1 MLSFFKK
8 KNNKKQGTDSVID
21 SKKLLGDE
29 ATDTGDTS
37 GASVTTEL
45 YYTPDMKIS
54 QEDRYYFQFLHNELP
69 ALKPNQIALAGIE
82 LKQEGTEWHIIAFVR
97 NSVAPGV
104 SFTHIPLT
112 LVGPNGEK
120 LGQKTFDLSFLGQL
134 PGNTSTPWMF
144 IFNESDMLT
153 KDIPAEGWKLAF
165 EIRPPHKLDLSET
178 WEQNLPQ
185 GDKDS
190 LKKLVEETLP
200 PPKVGEVNFVGMQAK
215 LNEDG
220 SLRTTV
226 LIRNG
231 NHFDINLQQVPLFVE
246 DINGLIVAQGVFELQ
261 DFGVKSN
268 ASKPW
273 TFIFPAEMVTKEPMD
288 LSKWKV
294 YPPQSTLE
302 K

>member
-29 ATDTGDTS
+29 ATGDTS
-37 GASVTTEL
+37 GASVQTEL

-82 LKQEGTEWHIIAFVR
+82 MKQEGSEWHVVAFVR
-97 NSVAPGV
+97 NSVAPGIR
-104 SFTHIPLT
+104 FTHMPLT
-112 LVGPNGEK
+112 LVGSNGEK
-120 LGQKTFDLSFLGQL
+120 LGQKSFDLSYLGQL

-144 IFNESDMLT
+144 IFDQSDMFT
-153 KDIPAEGWKLAF
+153 TDVPTEGWKLAF
-165 EIRPPHKLDLSET
+165 EIRSPHLLDLADT

-185 GDKDS
+185 ADKDN

-200 PPKVGEVNFVGMQAK
+200 PPKVGEVNFVGVQAK
-215 LNEDG
+215 MAEDG

-231 NHFDINLQQVPLFVE
+231 NNFEINLQQIPLFVE
-246 DINGLIVAQGVFELQ
+246 DANGQIVAQGVFELQ

-273 TFIFPAEMVTKEPMD
+273 TFIFPAEMVTKEAMD

-294 YPPQSTLE
+294 YPPQSKE
-302 K
+302 QE

>member
-8 KNNKKQGTDSVID
+8 KNNKKQGSDSVID
-21 SKKLLGDE
+21 SESLLGDKAAGE
-29 ATDTGDTS
+29 STEQ
-37 GASVTTEL
+37 SVSTEL

-69 ALKPNQIALAGIE
+69 PLKPNQISLAGIE
-82 LKQEGTEWHIIAFVR
+82 MKQEGSEWHVIAFVR
-97 NSVAPGV
+97 NSVAPGIR
-104 SFTHIPLT
+104 FTHMPLS

-120 LGQKTFDLSFLGQL
+120 LGQKSFDLSFLGQL

-144 IFNESDMLT
+144 IFDESDMLT
-153 KDIPAEGWKLAF
+153 KDVPAEGWKLAF
-165 EIRPPHKLDLSET
+165 EVRPPHLLDLAET

-185 GDKDS
+185 EEKAS
-190 LKKLVEETLP
+190 LKNLVEKTLP
-200 PPKVGEVNFVGMQAK
+200 PPKVGEVNFTGIQAK
-215 LNEDG
+215 FAEDG

-231 NHFDINLQQVPLFVE
+231 NNFDINIQQVPLIVE
-246 DINGLIVAQGVFELQ
+246 DANGLIVAQGVFELQ

-273 TFIFPAEMVTKEPMD
+273 TFIFPSEMISKEAMD
-288 LSKWKV
+288 LSKWRI
-294 YPPQSTLE
+294 YPPKPKEQE
-302 K
+302 

>member
-8 KNNKKQGTDSVID
+8 KNNKKQGSDSVID
-21 SKKLLGDE
+21 SESLLGDK
-29 ATDTGDTS
+29 AAGDSTEQ
-37 GASVTTEL
+37 SVSTEL

-69 ALKPNQIALAGIE
+69 PLKPNQISLAGIE
-82 LKQEGTEWHIIAFVR
+82 MKQEGTEWHVIAFVR
-97 NSVAPGV
+97 NSVAPGIR
-104 SFTHIPLT
+104 FTHMPLS

-120 LGQKTFDLSFLGQL
+120 LGQKSFDLSFLGQL

-144 IFNESDMLT
+144 IFDESDMLT
-153 KDIPAEGWKLAF
+153 KDVPAEGWKLAF
-165 EIRPPHKLDLSET
+165 EVRPPHLLDLAET

-185 GDKDS
+185 EEKAS
-190 LKKLVEETLP
+190 LKNLVEKTLP
-200 PPKVGEVNFVGMQAK
+200 PPKVGEVNFTGIQAK
-215 LNEDG
+215 FAEDG

-231 NHFDINLQQVPLFVE
+231 NNFDINIQQVPLIVE
-246 DINGLIVAQGVFELQ
+246 DANGLIVAQGVFELQ

-273 TFIFPAEMVTKEPMD
+273 TFIFPSEMISKESMD
-288 LSKWKV
+288 LSKWRI
-294 YPPQSTLE
+294 YPPKPKEQE
-302 K
+302 